1 MFDSSSKEK
10 HPICEEW
17 MKYYETLE
25 NIRRSGVCNM
35 WGAAPY
41 LKAFY
46 PELGEQKSI
55 DILLSWITN
64 YNELNKRFS
73 WQ

>member
-1 MFDSSSKEK
+1 MFNNEK

-41 LKAFY
+41 LKEVY
-46 PELGEQKSI
+46 PELSEQKSTN
-55 DILLSWITN
+55 ILLSWIAN
-64 YNELNKRFS
+64 YSELNERFS